1 MRYFARTVLALAA
14 AAAALAAAAEA
25 PEWENELVF
34 GINKEEP
41 HATLLPYAEASQ
53 ALEGTREAS
62 PYFLSLNGPWKFNW
76 AKDPSERP
84 ADFYKPE
91 FDASG
96 WKEIPVPSNW
106 QMQGYGRPLYVNITY
121 PFKAD
126 PPRVMGEPPR
136 EYSTWA
142 ERNPVGSY
150 RRTFAAPEAW
160 KGRRIFLTFDGV
172 DSACYVWVNG
182 EKVGYS
188 EDSRTPAEFDITKH
202 LNAGDNVLAVEVYR
216 YSDGSYLEDQDFWRL
231 SGIYRDVY
239 LWSAPPVHI
248 RDFEVNASLDRD
260 YRDGE
265 LVIGADVVRYTEG
278 APESCTLEAT
288 LIDPAGK
295 AVGGGVLVR
304 TKVPAASRVTMRAP
318 VAAPARWT
326 AETPNVY
333 TLLIALKD
341 PAGAVLEVL
350 RTNVGFRN
358 VELRGGQVL
367 VNGAPVLFKGVNRH
381 EHDAVT
387 GHYVTRESMRRDIE
401 IMKQHNIN
409 AVRTCHYPDAPAW
422 YDLCDELGLYLIDEA
437 NVESHGMGYGR
448 ESLAHVESWRGAH
461 LDRTRRMV
469 ERDKNHPSIVIWS
482 LGNEAGNGRNFE
494 ATYDWIKQRDPSRP
508 VQYER
513 AGLERN
519 TDIYCPMYARIDH
532 MLKYA
537 GAPQARPLI
546 QCEYAH
552 AMGNS
557 VGNLQDYWTAI
568 ESHRQLQ
575 GGFIWDWVNQGI
587 TQPVPPRRIVKDLSP
602 AGRTGS
608 VAGEAVAGEGIAG
621 PVDFDAD
628 AALDIRDALTLEAW
642 VKGTPSREYCPLISK
657 GDHQYLLR
665 LQRRGGGGA
674 IGFVLTTGGWNDVT
688 VPLPAGWGDGWHQVA
703 GTWDGATM
711 RLFIDGVQAAEKAL
725 AGPLGASRAPVSVGR
740 NTAHAMR
747 RSSVVIREARIY
759 ARALSA
765 DELRGAAPRSAEGLV
780 LDVDCRQVA
789 PAEKKPWDYPSDTY
803 FAFGGDFGDYPNDDN
818 FCCNGLIQADRTL
831 NPHILEVKK
840 VYQNIKVEAVNL
852 DEGRV
857 LVTNKHF
864 FADLAGFE
872 ALWKIEENGAV
883 LQSGTLGALS
893 VKPREA
899 REVKIPFAPF
909 ARAPGAEYFLTVSF
923 ALPAGASWAPE
934 GHVVAWD
941 QLAFAAEIPEPP
953 AAAASD
959 GGPSVSYDNGH
970 VVRGKDFSLRIGRES
985 GALES
990 YVWKGR
996 ELLAAPLVP
1005 NFWRAPTDNDRGN
1018 QMLNWA
1024 GVWLTAGPRRVVTK
1038 CDVLQG
1044 PADRAIIAAD
1054 MRFPAGE
1061 STGRIEYTVYDNGI
1075 LEIELAVQVRGNLPV
1090 VPRIGLQMRMPA
1102 GFERVAWFGRG
1113 PHENYWDRKTGAAVG
1128 RYESLV
1134 RDLIFEYVEPQE
1146 NGHRTDV
1153 RWVTIADAAGFG
1165 FKASGFPVLEFS
1177 AWPYTMEALQAAY
1190 HPWEIRRTAEITV
1203 NLDHRQM
1210 GVGGDDSWGAR
1221 THGEYTLPSG
1231 RTYTHRLRLE
1241 PLGGE

>member
-1 MRYFARTVLALAA
+1 LVLG
-14 AAAALAAAAEA
+14 AALAAADA

-34 GINKEEP
+34 GVNKEEP
-41 HATLLPYAEASQ
+41 HATLLPYAEAWQ
-53 ALEGTREAS
+53 ALAGTRAAS

-84 ADFYKPE
+84 ADFYRPE
-91 FDASG
+91 FDASA
-96 WKEIPVPSNW
+96 WNDIPVPSNW
-106 QMQGYGRPLYVNITY
+106 QLQGYGRPLYVNIAY

-150 RRTFAAPEAW
+150 RRTFTVPEAW
-160 KGRRIFLTFDGV
+160 KGREVFLTFDGV

-182 EKVGYS
+182 ARVGYS
-188 EDSRTPAEFDITKH
+188 EDSRTPAEFDVTSYLK
-202 LNAGDNVLAVEVYR
+202 AGENLLAVEVYR

-239 LWSAPPVHI
+239 LWSAPSVHL
-248 RDFEVNASLDRD
+248 RDFEVKALLDGACRH
-260 YRDGE
+260 GE
-265 LVIGADVVRYTEG
+265 LVIDAQVVRYGAG
-278 APESCTLEAT
+278 APESCVLEAT
-288 LIDPAGK
+288 LLDPAGK
-295 AVGGGVLVR
+295 AVGGGVLAR
-304 TKVPAASRVTMRAP
+304 TKVPAASRVALRAA

-326 AETPNVY
+326 AETPHLY
-333 TLLIALKD
+333 TLLLTLKE
-341 PAGAVLEVL
+341 PSGAVLEVL
-350 RTNVGFRN
+350 KTGVGFRR

-367 VNGAPVLFKGVNRH
+367 VNGAPILFKGVNRH
-381 EHDAVT
+381 EHDPVT

-401 IMKQHNIN
+401 LMKRHNIN
-409 AVRTCHYPDAPAW
+409 AVRTSHYPHAPAW
-422 YDLCDELGLYLIDEA
+422 YELCDELGLYVIDEA
-437 NVESHGMGYGR
+437 NIESHGMGYGR
-448 ESLAHVESWRGAH
+448 ESLAHPESWRGAH
-461 LDRTRRMV
+461 LDRVRRMV

-494 ATYDWIKQRDPSRP
+494 AAYDWIKQRDPSRP

-513 AGLERN
+513 AGLDRN

-537 GAPQARPLI
+537 STPQARPLI
-546 QCEYAH
+546 LCEYAH

-568 ESHRQLQ
+568 EAHPQLQ
-575 GGFIWDWVNQGI
+575 GGFIWDWVDQGLAK
-587 TQPVPPRRIVKDLSP
+587 PVPPRLIVKDRSP
-602 AGRTGS
+602 QGRRGS
-608 VAGEAVAGEGIAG
+608 VAGEVVPGEGIVG

-628 AALDIRDALTLEAW
+628 AALDLRNALTLEAW
-642 VKGTPSREYCPLISK
+642 VKGTPNREYCPLLSK

-665 LQRRGGGGA
+665 LQRRGGGFA
-674 IGFVLTTGGWNDVT
+674 VGFVLTTAGWHDLT
-688 VPLPAGWGDGWHQVA
+688 VPLPADWGDGWHQVA

-711 RLFIDGVQAAEKAL
+711 RLFIDGVRAAERAL

-740 NTAHAMR
+740 NSAHAMR

-765 DELRGAAPRSAEGLV
+765 EELRGAAPRSSEGLV
-780 LDVDCRQVA
+780 LDVDCRQAA
-789 PAEKKPWDYPSDTY
+789 PAERQPWDYARAEY

-818 FCCNGLIQADRTL
+818 FCCNGLLHADRTP
-831 NPHILEVKK
+831 NPHLFEVKK
-840 VYQNIKVEAVNL
+840 VYQNIKVRPVDL
-852 DEGRV
+852 GEGRV
-857 LVTNKHF
+857 LVQNKHF
-864 FADLAGFE
+864 FSDLAGFE
-872 ALWKIEENGAV
+872 ALWKIEENGAA
-883 LQSGTLGALS
+883 LQSGSLGALA
-893 VKPREA
+893 VEPGAE
-899 REVKIPFAPF
+899 REVRIPFAPF

-923 ALPAGASWAPE
+923 VLAADAPWAPK
-934 GHVVAWD
+934 GHVAAWD
-941 QLAFAAEIPEPP
+941 QCPFAAEIPDPP
-953 AAAASD
+953 AAPSSAP
-959 GGPSVSYDNGH
+959 GLSVSHQNG
-970 VVRGKDFSLRIGRES
+970 VLVRGADFSLRIGHES

-1005 NFWRAPTDNDRGN
+1005 NFWRAPTDNDRGT
-1018 QMLNWA
+1018 QMINWA
-1024 GVWLTAGPRRVVTK
+1024 AVWLTAAPRRVVTK
-1038 CDVLQG
+1038 CEALPG
-1044 PADRAIIAAD
+1044 PADRAAIAAE

-1061 STGRIEYTVYDNGI
+1061 STGRVVYTVYGDGI
-1075 LEIELAVQVRGNLPV
+1075 LDIEMTVDVRGDLPV
-1090 VPRIGLQMRMPA
+1090 VPRIGLQMRLPA

-1153 RWVTIADAAGFG
+1153 RWVALTDAAGFG
-1165 FKASGFPVLEFS
+1165 LKASGFPVLEFS
-1177 AWPYTMEALQAAY
+1177 AWPYTMEALQAAF
-1190 HPWEIRRTAEITV
+1190 HPWEIRRTAEVTV
-1203 NLDHRQM
+1203 NLDYRQM
-1210 GVGGDDSWGAR
+1210 GVGGDDSWGAP
-1221 THGEYTLPSG
+1221 THREYTLPPG
-1231 RTYTHRLRLE
+1231 RTYKHKLRLE